1 MLREFKYFK
10 KYCSFFNIN
19 SAILRVIL
27 MLNTNIDSKNGVK
40 IYKKEIKKGFAH
52 CKDYTLISAPPYFTT
67 PERSSIISEEELNF

>member
-1 MLREFKYFK
+1 
-10 KYCSFFNIN
+10 
-19 SAILRVIL
+19 

-67 PERSSIISEEELNF
+67 PERNSIISEEELNF